1 MNVFILG
8 DLEGTA
14 GIVDFQLQTYSDAK
28 YYEQAKQLAT
38 LEINSLIDGV
48 LEGGAS
54 EVWFLDGHG
63 PGGIDYELMHCEAK
77 MVIGRP
83 LAAPWGLDGSFD
95 ALFLYGHHSMANT
108 ERGVL
113 CHSWSSRTIANCWLN
128 GNLIGEIGFNAA
140 LAGSFGIPTV
150 FISGDDTAVT
160 EMQGYVPNIVAVE
173 TKVGLSQTS
182 AISLTPLKSRQLH
195 QEVGR
200 EAMEKV
206 STIQPFTIDPPYEF
220 VTELL
225 DVDHIASKA
234 KQPDVERVDTH
245 KFKIFGD
252 TLVEIA
258 QRR

>member
-1 MNVFILG
+1 VFIIG

-14 GIVDFQLQTYSDAK
+14 GVVDFQLQTYNDAK
-28 YYEQAKQLAT
+28 YYEQAKRLAT
-38 LEINSLIDGV
+38 LEVSALIDGI

-63 PGGIDYELMHCEAK
+63 PGGIDYELMHCESK

-83 LAAPWGLDGSFD
+83 LVAPWGLDESFD

-113 CHSWSSRTIANCWLN
+113 CHSWSSRAIANCWLN

-160 EMQGYVPNIVAVE
+160 EMRGYVPNVFAVE
-173 TKVGLSQTS
+173 TKIGLSQTS

-200 EAMEKV
+200 EAVEKV
-206 STIQPFTIDPPYEF
+206 SEIQLFTIVPPYEF

-225 DVDHIASKA
+225 DANSVSLKA
-234 KQPDVERVDTH
+234 KQSDVEQVDTH
-245 KFKIFGD
+245 KFKICSD
-252 TLVEIA
+252 TLVGIA
-258 QRR
+258 RRR